1 MTKERWAQIKEVFGA
16 AREKPQPERSSWLDS
31 ACGGDDLLRAEI
43 ERLLAQDEESLKSPA
58 AALLA
63 QAAQGVA
70 VGDLLSHYRVEAKIG
85 EGGMGAVYRAY
96 DTRLHRQVA
105 LKVLPPESLADPER
119 RQRLMQEARAV
130 AALNHPNI
138 CTLHEVGPNYL
149 VMELIE
155 GPTLA
160 ERTAKGAI
168 PLQETLDIAR
178 GIADA
183 LEAAH
188 EKGIVHRDLKPAN
201 IKLSAA
207 GTVKVL
213 DFGLAKAQA
222 PAPGAAEDS
231 PTVTVPATQDGIILG
246 TPAYMSPE
254 QAMGKPV
261 DKRAD
266 IWSFG
271 VVLWELLTG
280 HRLFEGETVTHTL
293 AGVLNGPI
301 DFDQLP
307 RETPAAIRGLLRRCL
322 DRNAKNRLRDIGE
335 ARVAIEAAFQP
346 VEPAESPRSRRTP
359 FAWIAAAVFALS
371 LGALAFVHLRQ
382 PPPERKHVR
391 FQINLPEGELLDCK
405 LSPDG
410 KFLAFVTTAWTNRH
424 KYWIRS
430 LDGLDTRLLMDIEA
444 ESRLDGHLFW
454 SWDGENVAFQ
464 SAGKLYK
471 IARNGGPPVVLA
483 DQPLPFG
490 GGVWLDSGVIVFGTA
505 GGLFR
510 LSSSGGA
517 LVKLDDR
524 RTALPAWLP
533 GRRFL
538 YMRQDG
544 IFAGSLEG
552 ETPVRILA
560 DRAVAAYVPPLKPGL
575 PGHLL
580 SIRGETLLA
589 QSFNAD
595 KLQLQGDA
603 VPVAERV
610 GNLSGRGSAFT
621 VSANGVLVFGRGSR
635 ESVLTWLDRAG
646 KRLQTISKPFSLA
659 VNPAIRLSPDDS
671 QAIVTIAGADGTDLW
686 IADLNRGTFSRF
698 TFNGSASGIWSPD
711 GRKILWAANDGK
723 RYVRPADGSGKDE
736 LLFKNPICNICYLND
751 WSSDGR
757 LITFT
762 ERSERTALDLWLV
775 PTEGDRKPYPYLQ
788 SQFATY
794 WQQISPDNRWMAYGS
809 DHLPQ
814 EQIFVESIPAG
825 KGRRQIST
833 EGGDW
838 PIWRRDGK
846 ELFYR
851 QGTKLMAVPIR
862 LTETSVESGKPE
874 ALFEVPAGTRFQVSR
889 DGQRFLIA
897 LPVEG
902 ASTPLTVDTDWRAGL
917 AK

>member
-1 MTKERWAQIKEVFGA
+1 MTKDQWARIKEIFSD
-16 AREKPQPERSSWLDS
+16 AREKPQPERAGWLES
-31 ACGGDDLLRAEI
+31 ACGGDGQLRAEV

-63 QAAQGVA
+63 QAAQGIA
-70 VGDLLSHYRVEAKIG
+70 VGELLSHYRVEAKIG
-85 EGGMGAVYRAY
+85 EGGMGAVYRAF

-105 LKVLPPESLADPER
+105 LKVLPPESLADPQR
-119 RQRLMQEARAV
+119 KQRLMQEARAV

-138 CTLHEVGPNYL
+138 CTLHEVGPDYL

-168 PLQETLDIAR
+168 PLKAALEIAR
-178 GIADA
+178 QIADA

-213 DFGLAKAQA
+213 DFGLAKAQS
-222 PAPGAAEDS
+222 PAGAAEDA
-231 PTVTVPATQDGIILG
+231 PTLTVTTQDGIILG

-293 AGVLNGPI
+293 AGVLRGPI
-301 DFDQLP
+301 DSDQLP
-307 RETPAAIRGLLRRCL
+307 RETPAAVHGLLRRCL

-335 ARVAIEAAFQP
+335 ARVAIESALQP
-346 VEPAESPRSRRTP
+346 VEPAERPLTPRSP

-371 LGALAFVHLRQ
+371 LGVLALVHLRES
-382 PPPERKHVR
+382 PPERQHVR
-391 FQINLPEGELLDCK
+391 FQVNPPESGLIDCK

-410 KFLAFVTTAWTNRH
+410 RFLALVTTAGTNRR

-430 LDGLDTRLLMDIEA
+430 LDGLDTRLLMDIDA
-444 ESRLDGHLFW
+444 ESRFDTRLFW
-454 SWDGENVAFQ
+454 SWDGEYIAFQ

-471 IARNGGPPVVLA
+471 IARNGGPPVKLA

-490 GGVWLDSGVIVFGTA
+490 GGAWLDSGVIVFGTA
-505 GGLFR
+505 SGLFR
-510 LSSSGGA
+510 VSPSGGA
-517 LVKLDDR
+517 PVKIDDR
-524 RTALPAWLP
+524 RTAFPAWLP

-538 YMRQDG
+538 YAREDG
-544 IFAGSLEG
+544 IFAGSLDG
-552 ETPVRILA
+552 DKPVRILP
-560 DRAVAAYVPPLKPGL
+560 DRAATAYVPPLKPGL

-580 SIRGETLLA
+580 LVRGDTLLA
-589 QSFNAD
+589 HPFNVD
-595 KLQLQGDA
+595 KLELQGDA
-603 VPVAERV
+603 VPVAHHV
-610 GNLSGRGSAFT
+610 GYLNVSDSAFT
-621 VSANGVLVFGRGSR
+621 ASANGVLVFGGNFP
-635 ESVLTWLDRAG
+635 ESLLTWFDRAG
-646 KRLQTISKPFSLA
+646 KRLQTAGKPFSLA

-671 QAIVTIAGADGTDLW
+671 QAIVTVAGADGTDLW
-686 IADLNRGTFSRF
+686 IADLNRQTFSRF
-698 TFNGSASGIWSPD
+698 TFNGSSSGIWSPD
-711 GRKILWAANDGK
+711 GRKVLWAAPDGN
-723 RYVRPADGSGKDE
+723 RYLKPADGSEKDE
-736 LLFKNPICNICYLND
+736 LLFKNPTCNGCYPTD
-751 WSSDGR
+751 WSSDGK
-757 LITFT
+757 LITFA
-762 ERSERTALDLWLV
+762 ERSERTTFDLWLV

-788 SQFATY
+788 SRFATF
-794 WQQISPDNRWMAYGS
+794 WSQISPDNRWMAYAS
-809 DHLPQ
+809 DQLPQ
-814 EQIFVESIPAG
+814 QQVFVESIPAG
-825 KGRRQIST
+825 KGRWQIST

-851 QGTKLMAVPIR
+851 QGTKLMVARP
-862 LTETSVESGKPE
+862 S
-874 ALFEVPAGTRFQVSR
+874 A
-889 DGQRFLIA
+889 
-897 LPVEG
+897 
-902 ASTPLTVDTDWRAGL
+902 
-917 AK
+917 